1 MAHKDYT
8 DVDKCN
14 KELEK
19 LVGKWQKILHEESWT
34 IQAFLVPPE
43 AMSEQNRDGESMI
56 TLPTETCYIRILNP
70 VYYTGCVNDM
80 DEEEVLVHEMLH
92 IIFAP
97 FQPENHE
104 SLEYTLWEQAVDR
117 LARTLV
123 ALDRRQ

>member
-19 LVGKWQKILHEESWT
+19 LVGKWQKILYEESWT

-92 IIFAP
+92 IVFAP
-97 FQPENHE
+97 FQPENTE